1 MLGCDTAY
9 EVNRWNHV
17 GGTVGR
23 VPGKDL
29 LEEMRI
35 WAIGGDSGYRVQK
48 IKTNSET
55 IHFRLGLELMCR
67 NLNPTKTLCGIPIH
81 DLLIRITHL
90 VSRATEAQVPCV
102 PVQREFSKRQNDRQE
117 TVVVVQL
124 LCCIWLYSC
133 SETVIKKF
141 LSIHTS
147 SIIFSLTVRSY
158 KLPLLKRLQKQPLSA

>member
-17 GGTVGR
+17 GGTVGK

-35 WAIGGDSGYRVQK
+35 WAIGGDSGYQVQK

-55 IHFRLGLELMCR
+55 VHFRLGLESMCR
-67 NLNPTKTLCGIPIH
+67 NLNPTKTLYGIPIRG
-81 DLLIRITHL
+81 LLIRITHL
-90 VSRATEAQVPCV
+90 VSRPPEAQVPCV
-102 PVQREFSKRQNDRQE
+102 SVQKEFSKRQNDRQE
-117 TVVVVQL
+117 TVVAVQL
-124 LCCIWLYSC
+124 LSCVWLYSC

-147 SIIFSLTVRSY
+147 CIIFSLTVRSY
-158 KLPLLKRLQKQPLSA
+158 KPPLLKRLQKQPLSA